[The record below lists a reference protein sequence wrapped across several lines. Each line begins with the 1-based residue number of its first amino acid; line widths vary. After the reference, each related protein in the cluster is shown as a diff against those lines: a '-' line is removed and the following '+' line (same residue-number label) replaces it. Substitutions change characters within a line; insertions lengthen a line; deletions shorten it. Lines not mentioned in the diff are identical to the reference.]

1 MNKKPLRYRG
11 FLLGFICYFQSSN
24 LMRKHMNN
32 AVKIFACIFLVG
44 YFFLSSC
51 QKEVS
56 CEGCF
61 GDNVPP
67 IANAG
72 KDQFIV
78 LPKDSVLLDGSASKD
93 PDGSIVSYSWKYLS
107 GPSSYIINTSSAN
120 KTIAKNLA
128 IGTYSF
134 ELTVTDNDGL
144 SAKDTVEV
152 TVDKTPV
159 NHPPVAVAGNDTT
172 LVLPKNSILLNGSN
186 SWDPDNNITSY
197 AWQKLSGPS
206 SATISDPT
214 LVKFQI
220 DNMTQG
226 VYSFELTVTDAGGLS
241 DKDTIQI
248 TINASPNKPPVAK
261 AGPDLQVAYNLQ
273 TCAIEPPFITLDGRS
288 SYDTDGSIV
297 SYQWSLIA
305 ADNNAVVITNPNA
318 AVTTVTNLTPGTYQ
332 FKLSVT
338 DNLGAT
344 SQDTLLVTTGYINRS
359 TVSAQ
364 LIPVGNLS
372 IKRQVGAVVTSGN
385 KIFFAGGT
393 TPPTSP
399 GLHPSSRVDIYDIS
413 TNTWST
419 AELSEARW
427 GLTAAA
433 AGNKVYFAGG
443 TAVSGTRP
451 TQTSRI
457 DVYDLA
463 ADSWSTLELP
473 RPGWYSSVVGAGGIY
488 FAGGSAIDIYDPS
501 SNTWS
506 SKSLSQPR
514 YQITATNMQGKLFF
528 AGGSS
533 SINGGTA
540 YSTIDYYDPTFN
552 SWFQDQLSKP
562 KYGMAGQGMR
572 GQNVWAGGIVG
583 NGMTNEVEIR
593 ATATRFACLF
603 QSNSFSQY
611 SVARSGNNYVFFVW
625 GGAAKN
631 KFDIYDAL
639 NDTWTIGQLD
649 QIVSPSFVITV
660 NNTIYV
666 VGTAG
671 SNNDGYYDQVW
682 KLQF

>member
-1 MNKKPLRYRG
+1 
-11 FLLGFICYFQSSN
+11 
-24 LMRKHMNN
+24 MRKHMNN
-32 AVKIFACIFLVG
+32 AVKILACIFLIG

-61 GDNVPP
+61 GDDVPP

-93 PDGSIVSYSWKYLS
+93 PDGSIVSYTWKYIS
-107 GPSSYIINTSSAN
+107 GPSTYIISTPSVN
-120 KTIAKNLA
+120 KTIVKRLDT
-128 IGTYSF
+128 GTYRF

-144 SAKDTVEV
+144 SAKDTVDV
-152 TVDKTPV
+152 TVDKIAV
-159 NHPPVAVAGNDTT
+159 NHPPVAIAGPDTA
-172 LVLPKNSILLNGSN
+172 LVLPVNSKLLDGSN
-186 SWDPDNNITSY
+186 SWDPDNNIIGY
-197 AWQKLSGPS
+197 AWRKISGPS
-206 SATISDPT
+206 TVTIPDPVS
-214 LVKFQI
+214 VKLQV

-226 VYSFELTVTDAGGLS
+226 VYSFELTVTDAGGLT

-248 TINASPNKPPVAK
+248 TVNASPNKSPIAK
-261 AGPDLQVAYNLQ
+261 AGPDQQVMYNLQ
-273 TCAIEPPFITLDGRS
+273 TCSMEPSFITLDGTAS
-288 SYDTDGSIV
+288 TDPDGAIV
-297 SYQWSLIA
+297 SYRWSLISA
-305 ADNNAVVITNPNA
+305 GYNSLVITNPNA
-318 AVTTVTNLTPGTYQ
+318 AVTTVTNITPGTYQ
-332 FKLSVT
+332 FELTVT
-338 DNLGAT
+338 DNEGAT
-344 SQDTLLVTTGYINRS
+344 GKDTLLVTTSNSNRP
-359 TVSAQ
+359 TVAAQ

-399 GLHPSSRVDIYDIS
+399 GLHPSSRVDIYDVS

-419 AELSEARW
+419 AELSQARW
-427 GLTAAA
+427 GLTAVA
-433 AGNKVYFAGG
+433 AGTKVYFAGG
-443 TAVSGTRP
+443 TGLSGSRAA
-451 TQTSRI
+451 QSSRI

-488 FAGGSAIDIYDPS
+488 FAGGTAIDIYNPS

-552 SWFQDQLSKP
+552 TWSQDQLSKP
-562 KYGMAGQGMR
+562 KYGMAGLGMR

-593 ATATRFACLF
+593 ATGTRFACLF

-611 SVARSGNNYVFFVW
+611 NVARSGNNYVFFVW
-625 GGAAKN
+625 DGAIKN

-639 NDTWTIGQLD
+639 NDTWTIGILD